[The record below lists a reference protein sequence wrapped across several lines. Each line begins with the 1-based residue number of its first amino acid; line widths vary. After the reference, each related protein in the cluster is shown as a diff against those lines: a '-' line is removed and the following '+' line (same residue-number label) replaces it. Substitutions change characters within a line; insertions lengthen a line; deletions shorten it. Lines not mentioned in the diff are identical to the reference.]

1 MRRPRHLWFILS
13 LFLISAAAIAD
24 EDTTPR
30 KPVPEQW
37 KAGFDSITANDSYSY
52 LEFLAADELE
62 GRDTATRGLTIA
74 RKYIQSLYKTWNVAP
89 AGDPQ
94 GDSRSFG
101 QRIDMVEVG
110 IGEGTRIEVQSGT
123 NVYRFEW
130 QADFGGGMGVE
141 VPGVLDAPVVFA
153 GYGLSAPDLDY
164 DDFSGVDVRNKVVV
178 TSFGKPGGDRED
190 SPFNFPENRARFAG
204 RYTPAE
210 TCARLLASKGAL
222 ALLIVD
228 ESVGRADNAGGY
240 IRGSRIRSS
249 GRPLVAPKL
258 SAAIPRVPVFWIS
271 PGVADSL
278 FSQSSKTFAKVKNEI
293 DAQLKPQS
301 MDLPQTSVKLHLDVR
316 RANTVSANVLGLIEG
331 SDPQLKDEV
340 VVIGA
345 HLDHVGMNE
354 DGYVFN
360 GADDNGSGSVGVL
373 QVAKAVSRN
382 PIKPK
387 RTLLF
392 AHWTGEEKGLVG
404 SRYFV
409 NYPTLELSKVVAC
422 INLDMICKNTSLDT
436 IRAASVDFEITEE
449 ELSQYPD
456 EPEKL
461 LSAYTSSPS
470 PAIARY
476 SVDIARD
483 HLGLIVVPLSSFPMI
498 GNSDHYPFAAK
509 HVPSVFFNT
518 EGHPDLHQPGD
529 TVEKINAEK
538 MSEIVK
544 LAYLMAFA
552 IADADQR
559 PRWESSQ

>member
-1 MRRPRHLWFILS
+1 
-13 LFLISAAAIAD
+13 LFVISTVASATMD
-24 EDTTPR
+24 EDTSAR
-30 KPVPEQW
+30 KPVPESW
-37 KAGFDSITANDSYSY
+37 KVGFDSITANDSYAY
-52 LEFLAADELE
+52 LEFIAADELE
-62 GRDTATRGLTIA
+62 GRDTATPGLTIA
-74 RKYIQSLYKTWNVAP
+74 RKYIQSLYKTWNVEP
-89 AGDPQ
+89 AGDPK
-94 GDSRSFG
+94 GDSHGFG
-101 QRIDMVEVG
+101 QRIDMVEIG
-110 IGEGTRIEVQSGT
+110 IGGGTRIEVQSDSNT
-123 NVYRFEW
+123 FRYEW
-130 QADFGGGMGVE
+130 QADFSGGMGVE
-141 VPGVLDAPVVFA
+141 LPGVLDAPAIFA

-164 DDFSGVDVRNKVVV
+164 DDFAGIDVRNKIVV

-228 ESVGRADNAGGY
+228 ESVGRAENAGGY

-249 GRPLVAPKL
+249 RRPIVAPKL
-258 SAAIPRVPVFWIS
+258 SAAVPRVPAFWIS
-271 PGVADSL
+271 TDVADSL
-278 FSQSSKTFAKVKNEI
+278 FAQSGKTFSAVKSQI

-301 MDLPQTSVKLHLDVR
+301 MDLPQTSVKLHLDLR
-316 RANTVSANVLGLIEG
+316 RTNTVSANVLGRIEG
-331 SDPQLKDEV
+331 SDPELKDEV

-404 SRYFV
+404 SRFFV
-409 NYPTLELSKVVAC
+409 HYPTVELSKVVAC
-422 INLDMICKNTSLDT
+422 LNMDMICRNTSLAT
-436 IRAASVDFEITEE
+436 LRAESGDFDIAEE
-449 ELSQYPD
+449 ELSKYPD

-461 LSAYTSSPS
+461 LVAYTSSPS

-476 SVDIARD
+476 SVDIAREYLD
-483 HLGLIVVPLSSFPMI
+483 LIVVPFSSFPML
-498 GNSDHYPFAAK
+498 GNSDHYPFAQK

-518 EGHPDLHQPGD
+518 QGHRDLHQPGD

-544 LAYLMAFA
+544 LVYLMAFT

-559 PRWESSQ
+559 PGWEESR